1 MLRGELHFGRP
12 TVPDLPG
19 AKGSTPRLER
29 HSKGERMLRSAL
41 RLALALTIA
50 FTFTT
55 ALAQTIVIAQGTDA
69 VTLDPHNSTDSPTA
83 TVLSHIYETLYELTP
98 AGEIVPH
105 LATSATLSDDG
116 LTWTLTLRDDVVF
129 HNGAPLTAEV
139 VKGSMERFIDPA
151 NGFTFAFLL
160 NRIQEM
166 VVIDDHTIEFRLNST
181 FAPFLAHLTHNSAA
195 ILHPDVVAEFGEA
208 FPENPVGTG
217 PFRLESWQRGER
229 LDLVRFD
236 DYWGELPGVSGVR
249 FLTVPEDTTRMAL
262 VETGEA
268 HVAVRV
274 PPQDVARIDANPN
287 VTVQNVSG
295 LRTIYIYFNHLMEP
309 FGDVRV
315 RQALNYAVDKEEI
328 AEFVFGG
335 AVRPSDAPIAP
346 AIFGYEAVGP
356 YAYDPER
363 ARELLAEAGFPDGL
377 TIEMWSPTGRYPQ
390 DIQVAQAIQG
400 QLAEVGVNAEITS
413 IDWAAY
419 LVATARPA
427 AETYVPMAL
436 LGWGTVTGDA
446 DYGLYALFHSSQAPN
461 PNRAFYNNAVVDAL
475 LDEARTSNDP
485 SLRQQLYADAQALIW
500 NDAPWLFLY
509 SESQV
514 VAVRDNVRGFVIHPT
529 ERFMALTASLSD

>member
-1 MLRGELHFGRP
+1 
-12 TVPDLPG
+12 
-19 AKGSTPRLER
+19 
-29 HSKGERMLRSAL
+29 MLRSSL
-41 RLALALTIA
+41 RKLAAALAIVGLVA
-50 FTFTT
+50 WS
-55 ALAQTIVIAQGTDA
+55 AAQGTLIIAQGTDA

-83 TVLSHIYETLYELTP
+83 TVLSHIYETLYDLTP
-98 AGEIVPH
+98 EGEIVPL
-105 LATSATLSDDG
+105 LATGATMSDDG
-116 LTWTLTLRDDVVF
+116 LTWTVTLRDDVVF

-139 VKGSMERFIDPA
+139 VKGSMERFIDPDNA
-151 NGFTFAFLL
+151 FTFAFLL
-160 NRIQEM
+160 NRIQEIT
-166 VVIDDHTIEFRLNST
+166 VVDEHTVEFQLSST
-181 FAPFLAHLTHNSAA
+181 FAPFLAHLTHNSTA
-195 ILHPDVVAEFGEA
+195 IVHPDVVAEFGED

-217 PFRLESWQRGER
+217 PFSLQDWQRGER
-229 LDLVRFD
+229 LDLVRFE
-236 DYWGELPGVSGVR
+236 DYWGTKPGVEGVR

-274 PPQDVARIDANPN
+274 PPQDVARIDANPD
-287 VTVQNVSG
+287 VTVENVSG

-309 FGDVRV
+309 FDDVRV
-315 RQALNYAVDKEEI
+315 RQAINYAVDKEEI

-346 AIFGYEAVGP
+346 AIFGYSAVGP
-356 YAYDPER
+356 YEYDPER
-363 ARELLAEAGFPDGL
+363 ARELLAEAGFADGL
-377 TIEMWSPTGRYPQ
+377 TVELWSPTGRYPQ

-427 AETYVPMAL
+427 EETEVPMAL

-461 PNRAFYNNAVVDAL
+461 PNRAFYSNPAVDAL
-475 LDEARTSNDP
+475 LDQARTSPDP
-485 SLRQQLYADAQALIW
+485 ALRQQLYADAQQLIW
-500 NDAPWLFLY
+500 DDAPWLFLY

-514 VAVRDNVRGFVIHPT
+514 VAVRDNVEGFIIHPT
-529 ERFMALTASLSD
+529 ERFLATETSLR

>member
-1 MLRGELHFGRP
+1 
-12 TVPDLPG
+12 
-19 AKGSTPRLER
+19 
-29 HSKGERMLRSAL
+29 MLRSTL
-41 RLALALTIA
+41 RLAIALLVA
-50 FTFTT
+50 FTLTT
-55 ALAQTIVIAQGTDA
+55 AVAQTIVIAQGTDA

-83 TVLSHIYETLYELTP
+83 TVLSHIYETLYDLTP
-98 AGEIVPH
+98 EGEIVPL
-105 LATSATLSDDG
+105 LATGAEMSEDG

-139 VKGSMERFIDPA
+139 VKGSMERFTDPDLA
-151 NGFTFAFLL
+151 FTFAFLL
-160 NRIQEM
+160 NRIDEM
-166 VVIDDHTIEFRLNST
+166 VVIDDHTIEFRLSDT
-181 FAPFLAHLTHNSAA
+181 FAPFLAHLTHNSTA
-195 ILHPDVVAEFGEA
+195 IVHPDVVAEFGED

-217 PFRLESWQRGER
+217 PFQLDNWQRGER
-229 LDLVRFD
+229 LDLTRFD

-287 VTVQNVSG
+287 VTVENVSG
-295 LRTIYIYFNHLMEP
+295 VRTIYVYFNHLMEP
-309 FGDVRV
+309 FDDVRV
-315 RQALNYAVDKEEI
+315 RQAINYAVDKELI
-328 AEFVFGG
+328 VEFVMGG
-335 AVRPSDAPIAP
+335 AARASDAPVAP
-346 AIFGYEAVGP
+346 GIFGYTPVGP

-363 ARELLAEAGFPDGL
+363 ARELLAEAGYADGL
-377 TIEMWSPTGRYPQ
+377 TIELWSPTGRYPQ
-390 DIQVAQAIQG
+390 DIQVAEAIQG

-419 LVATARPA
+419 LVATAQPA
-427 AETYVPMAL
+427 ADTYVPMAL

-461 PNRAFYNNAVVDAL
+461 PNRAFYSNAVVDDL
-475 LDEARTSNDP
+475 LDAARTSPDP
-485 SLRQQLYADAQALIW
+485 SLRQQLYADAQQIIW

-514 VAVRDNVRGFVIHPT
+514 VAVRDNVQGFIIHPT
-529 ERFMALTASLSD
+529 ERFLATQASLD

>member
-1 MLRGELHFGRP
+1 MSE
-12 TVPDLPG
+12 
-19 AKGSTPRLER
+19 
-29 HSKGERMLRSAL
+29 
-41 RLALALTIA
+41 
-50 FTFTT
+50 
-55 ALAQTIVIAQGTDA
+55 
-69 VTLDPHNSTDSPTA
+69 
-83 TVLSHIYETLYELTP
+83 
-98 AGEIVPH
+98 
-105 LATSATLSDDG
+105 DG
-116 LTWTLTLRDDVVF
+116 LTWTITLRDDVVF

-139 VKGSMERFIDPA
+139 VKGSMERFINPENA
-151 NGFTFAFLL
+151 FTFRFLL
-160 NRIQEM
+160 DRIQEI
-166 VVIDDHTIEFRLNST
+166 VVVDDHTLDFRLSST
-181 FAPFLAHLTHNSAA
+181 FAPFLAHLTHNSTA
-195 ILHPDVVAEFGEA
+195 IVHPDVVAQFGED

-217 PFRLESWQRGER
+217 PFQLDNWQRGER

-287 VTVQNVSG
+287 VTVHNVSG
-295 LRTIYIYFNHLMEP
+295 LRTIYIFFNHLMEP
-309 FGDVRV
+309 FSDQRV

-335 AVRPSDAPIAP
+335 AVRVSDAPIAP
-346 AIFGYEAVGP
+346 AIFGYAPVGP
-356 YAYDPER
+356 YPYDPER
-363 ARELLAEAGFPDGL
+363 ARELLAEAGFADGL
-377 TIEMWSPTGRYPQ
+377 TVELWSPTGRYPQ

-419 LVATARPA
+419 LVATAQPR
-427 AETYVPMAL
+427 EDTYVPMAL

-461 PNRAFYNNAVVDAL
+461 PNRAWYSNRVVDDL
-475 LDEARTSNDP
+475 LDEARTSPDP
-485 SLRQQLYADAQALIW
+485 SLRQQLYADAMELIW

-514 VAVRDNVRGFVIHPT
+514 VAMRDNVQGFIIHPT
-529 ERFMALTASLSD
+529 ERFLATHASLD

>member
-1 MLRGELHFGRP
+1 MLHR
-12 TVPDLPG
+12 
-19 AKGSTPRLER
+19 
-29 HSKGERMLRSAL
+29 AL
-41 RLALALTIA
+41 RHVIALAVSLTLA
-50 FTFTT
+50 TS
-55 ALAQTIVIAQGTDA
+55 LAQTLVIAQGTDA

-83 TVLSHIYETLYELTP
+83 TVLSHIYETLFDLTP
-98 AGEIVPH
+98 DGQIVPL
-105 LATSATLSDDG
+105 LATGAEMSADG
-116 LTWTLTLRDDVVF
+116 LTWTVTLRQDVVF

-151 NGFTFAFLL
+151 NAFTFAFLL
-160 NRIQEM
+160 NRIQEI
-166 VVIDDHTIEFRLNST
+166 VVVDDHTVEFRLSST

-195 ILHPDVVAEFGEA
+195 IVHPDVVAQFGED

-217 PFRLESWQRGER
+217 PFQLANWQRGEQ

-236 DYWGELPGVSGVR
+236 GYWGEQPGVSGVR
-249 FLTVPEDTTRMAL
+249 FLVVPEDTTRMAL

-309 FGDVRV
+309 FDDVRV

-346 AIFGYEAVGP
+346 GIFGYTPVGP
-356 YAYDPER
+356 YEYDPER
-363 ARELLAEAGFPDGL
+363 ARQLLAEAGFADGL
-377 TIEMWSPTGRYPQ
+377 TVEFWSPTGRYPQ

-400 QLAEVGVNAEITS
+400 QLAAVGVTANITS

-419 LVATARPA
+419 LVATAQPR
-427 AETYVPMAL
+427 ESTYVPMAL

-446 DYGLYALFHSSQAPN
+446 DYGLFALFHSSQAPN
-461 PNRAFYNNAVVDAL
+461 PNRAFYNNSVVDAL
-475 LDEARTSNDP
+475 LDQARTNPDP
-485 SLRQQLYADAQALIW
+485 SLRQQLYADAMELIW

-514 VAVRDNVRGFVIHPT
+514 VAVRDEVEGFVIHPT
-529 ERFMALTASLSD
+529 ERFLANTARFR